1 LPSGVRAW
9 GGTSWGAGCGPGAER
24 AGWSQGWAGL
34 AGGVGAEGVHEE
46 VDEAFGLGALADLG
60 GD

>member
-1 LPSGVRAW
+1 MRGLCYSRDCYRTGWAHEAER
-9 GGTSWGAGCGPGAER
+9 GAGRGR
-24 AGWSQGWAGL
+24 ARRL
-34 AGGVGAEGVHEE
+34 GGGAEGVHEE